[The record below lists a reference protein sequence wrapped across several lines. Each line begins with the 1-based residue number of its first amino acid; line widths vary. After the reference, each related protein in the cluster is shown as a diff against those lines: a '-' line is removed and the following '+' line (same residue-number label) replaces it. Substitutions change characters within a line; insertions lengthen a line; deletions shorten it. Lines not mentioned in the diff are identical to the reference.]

1 MDLQRRG
8 AASTRHPLRITLY
21 HGGKVVPTFL
31 AGISVVVPYLGP
43 EGGGAG
49 VGGKQAVFTCGNAGF
64 ERPGVSPTET
74 SGGRWSCFWSSGA
87 QVSWDELLIEK
98 PLSGR

>member
-8 AASTRHPLRITLY
+8 AAFTRHPLRITLY

-43 EGGGAG
+43 EGGGQ
-49 VGGKQAVFTCGNAGF
+49 V
-64 ERPGVSPTET
+64 
-74 SGGRWSCFWSSGA
+74 SGA
-87 QVSWDELLIEK
+87 NKLCSLVGMLGLRGLE
-98 PLSGR
+98 